1 MSEEDVKI
9 DIQEV
14 ILKAHRLPPQE
25 AIEYLESHMKTLEDK
40 RGELEVEIYK
50 LTDEMARLNKEIT
63 RINNFIN
70 DKGGKENVK
79 GRER

>member
-1 MSEEDVKI
+1 M

-14 ILKAHRLPPQE
+14 ILKAHRLPSQV
-25 AIEYLESHMKTLEDK
+25 AIKYLESHMKTLEDK

-70 DKGGKENVK
+70 DKGGKEDVER
-79 GRER
+79 RER